1 MEPNKF
7 EQEVRAK
14 MEQRLLNP
22 TPMAWDRLD
31 AMLSVAETKKPQ
43 RSYRWLYIAASMVLM
58 LGAGFFFLDK
68 EAATTMPSGES
79 PAVVAG
85 PESRTPAES
94 TDTTP
99 ASVAIPDVSQKS
111 SVAVSQ
117 GATLKKQPAKNSLK
131 EMKQPAITKQDEA
144 VAVYNP
150 QASSNEVQVP
160 DSGKITDAVADLSP
174 NIKAGKVKVDSR
186 ALLSSVEG
194 ELDDSFRSKMLQSV
208 TKNYNTVKTALVNRN
223 HE

>member
-7 EQEVRAK
+7 EQEVKMK

-85 PESRTPAES
+85 PESRTRAES

-99 ASVAIPDVSQKS
+99 AAIPLPGVSGES
-111 SVAVSQ
+111 SVAVTRKAAIQ
-117 GATLKKQPAKNSLK
+117 KETTRDILKEKKQPAIV
-131 EMKQPAITKQDEA
+131 KQGEA
-144 VAVYNP
+144 VAVISP
-150 QASSNEVQVP
+150 EVPSNEVQVP
-160 DSGKITDAVADLSP
+160 DSGKMTDAVADLSP

-223 HE
+223 RE

>member
-31 AMLSVAETKKPQ
+31 AMLSVAETRKPQ

-58 LGAGFFFLDK
+58 LGAGLFFLNR
-68 EAATTMPSGES
+68 EAATTLPSGES
-79 PAVVAG
+79 STVVAT
-85 PESRTPAES
+85 PESKTQAES
-94 TDTTP
+94 TAATADTKLLP
-99 ASVAIPDVSQKS
+99 KISKENPVALSQK
-111 SVAVSQ
+111 
-117 GATLKKQPAKNSLK
+117 ATFKKQPAKNILK
-131 EMKQPAITKQDEA
+131 EMKQPAIATQDEA
-144 VAVYNP
+144 LAVRNP
-150 QASSNEVQVP
+150 QAPSHEVQVT
-160 DSGKITDAVADLSP
+160 DNNKMTDAVADLSP
-174 NIKAGKVKVDSR
+174 NMTSGKVKVDSR